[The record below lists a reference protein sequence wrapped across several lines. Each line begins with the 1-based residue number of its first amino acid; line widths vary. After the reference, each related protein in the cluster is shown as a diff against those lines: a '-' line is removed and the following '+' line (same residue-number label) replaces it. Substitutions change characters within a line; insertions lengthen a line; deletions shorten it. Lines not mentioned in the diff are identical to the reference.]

1 MLDGDNM
8 YSIELIEVH
17 KLTKHHGY
25 QKDNLPYFSF
35 MGRNYVQ
42 VSKDLMNPVVYPL
55 CIDFKV
61 N

>member
-1 MLDGDNM
+1 M